1 MGGSEEFKEKAFSR
15 EIKMTQSKADQSLVR
30 HLDYDPDYITAYQLS
45 GIGCTPKE
53 LNDLCSELRQAKRTF
68 SLLEEAVLSD
78 RHPYTIMMIA
88 AKIGMYIPPRKRVGV
103 EAYNFLVSNIHYYD
117 NVSQSAKS
125 LTINEVLLSRDR
137 IGFLMRFRDNEILKA
152 GYKFS
157 RNYSS
162 RLEMIQNFITNN
174 VLVHGEFKLESN
186 SRHLYGTKAKVIRC
200 IKGEEHLR
208 YSTTELLS
216 LLNERSFSKLS
227 LHHLKQQIL
236 EKLEQ
241 WKHRDHCQN
250 SDSPQLLSL
259 LGRLEHLL

>member
-1 MGGSEEFKEKAFSR
+1 MA
-15 EIKMTQSKADQSLVR
+15 QSKADPSLAR

-45 GIGCTPKE
+45 VIGCTSKE
-53 LNDLCSELRQAKRTF
+53 LIDLCSELRQAKRTF

-88 AKIGMYIPPRKRVGV
+88 GKVGMYIPPRKRIGIN
-103 EAYNFLVSNIHYYD
+103 AYNFFVSNIHYYD
-117 NVSQSAKS
+117 NVNQNANA
-125 LTINEVLLSRDR
+125 LNIREILLSRDR

-162 RLEMIQNFITNN
+162 RLEMIQNFINSN
-174 VLVHGEFKLESN
+174 VLIHGEFRLESN
-186 SRHLYGTKAKVIRC
+186 SRHLYGTKAKVIHY
-200 IKGEEHLR
+200 IKGEERVR
-208 YSTTELLS
+208 YSTSELFS
-216 LLNERSFSKLS
+216 VLNEKGFSKLS